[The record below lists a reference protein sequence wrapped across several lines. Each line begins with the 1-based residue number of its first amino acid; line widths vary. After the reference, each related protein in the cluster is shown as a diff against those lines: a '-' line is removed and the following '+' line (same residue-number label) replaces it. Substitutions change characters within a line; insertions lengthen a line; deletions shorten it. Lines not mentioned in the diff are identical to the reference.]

1 MPASKLNRIFHIAR
15 SAVPG
20 IRKRHMSGKQEEL
33 KNKKQ
38 EMAQIRKEM
47 RAAKEQQG
55 ETFEQRKIFK
65 DKKREMQSKK
75 REIFQLKQELRTAR
89 RQKTDAPDNGKP
101 SAGAAVE
108 PKTGSL
114 PDFVII
120 GAQKSGT
127 TTFHYLLAQHPLVRP
142 PVYKELHFF
151 DRHFDEGVE
160 WYRRCFP
167 PPRLKDGHE
176 TITGEATPSYLL
188 NPLVPERAA
197 GVVPQAQLIALLRNP
212 ADRAY
217 SQYQKRVRLGVETRS
232 FEEAV
237 DEEAKRLLDEGYEM
251 LEDERYADS
260 EHRPSSYL
268 ARGLYAEQLLRWSE
282 FYDRDQMLVL
292 KSEDFFERPQEGLKA
307 AQDFL
312 GLPEWEPEALE
323 NRNKGSYESGM
334 DPATRRRLEEY
345 FEPHNQ
351 KLYEYLG
358 KDFGW

>member
-114 PDFVII
+114 PDFLII
-120 GAQKSGT
+120 GAHKSGT
-127 TTFHYLLAQHPLVRP
+127 TTFHYLLAQHPLIRP

-151 DRHFDEGVE
+151 DRHFDEGVQ
-160 WYRRCFP
+160 WYRQCFP
-167 PPRLKDGHE
+167 PPNRKDGHE
-176 TITGEATPSYLL
+176 TITGEATPAYLL
-188 NPLVPERAA
+188 DPRAPERAA
-197 GVVPQAQLIALLRNP
+197 GMVPQVRLIALLRNP
-212 ADRAY
+212 VDRAY
-217 SQYQKRVRLGVETRS
+217 SHYQKRVRLGIENRS

-237 DEEAKRLLDEGYEM
+237 DEEAERLRTQGYSV
-251 LEDERYADS
+251 LEDGHNTDS
-260 EHRPSSYL
+260 NPRPPTFL
-268 ARGLYAEQLLRWSE
+268 TRGIYIDQLSRWSR
-282 FYDRDQMLVL
+282 FFDREQMLVL

-323 NRNKGSYESGM
+323 NRNKGSYEGGM
-334 DPATRRRLEEY
+334 DPKTKRRLEEY

-358 KDFGW
+358 IDFGW